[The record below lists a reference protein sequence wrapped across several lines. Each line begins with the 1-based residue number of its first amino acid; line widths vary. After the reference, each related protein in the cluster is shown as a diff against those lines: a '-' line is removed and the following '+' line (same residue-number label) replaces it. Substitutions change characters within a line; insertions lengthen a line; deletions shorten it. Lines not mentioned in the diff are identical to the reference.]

1 MKTCPKCQ
9 ELNSDNATECF
20 KCHTSLKSAAAS
32 GAKKVC
38 PHCGGIYAANVQL
51 CPECHLPLTTYTG
64 SDTPDLPKAAAY
76 GSVTWLYIVSILF
89 PGLGIVLGCIFVAK
103 DDMDLAKSLI
113 ITGIIATFLWFFLFQ
128 IVSCACAGDAAG
140 AVSSY
145 KPKYY

>member
-51 CPECHLPLTTYTG
+51 CPECHLPLTTYT
-64 SDTPDLPKAAAY
+64 
-76 GSVTWLYIVSILF
+76 
-89 PGLGIVLGCIFVAK
+89 
-103 DDMDLAKSLI
+103 
-113 ITGIIATFLWFFLFQ
+113 
-128 IVSCACAGDAAG
+128 
-140 AVSSY
+140 AVSY
-145 KPKYY
+145 THLRHILHKNRVPL